1 MDITAPCLVE
11 IDVRVLDTQ
20 GQLLETTS
28 APLAYLHGAN
38 DIFPALEASLEGH
51 RTGDLVV
58 VDLDPAQA
66 FGDYEPQRVHLVARS
81 LLGADCVVGNQV
93 EGVPGEPSDGLIYRV
108 TDLADDVAVIDGNH
122 PYAGISLRFEMKVV
136 SVNDVDPTQF
146 EELGDDE
153 ARPPSFLQ
161 VAGEGRDR

>member
-11 IDVRVLDTQ
+11 IDVRVLDSQ

-38 DIFPALEASLEGH
+38 DIFPALEAALEGH
-51 RTGDLVV
+51 RAGDLVTV
-58 VDLDPAQA
+58 ELEPAEA
-66 FGDYEPQRVHLVARS
+66 FGDYDPERVHLVRRE
-81 LLGADCVVGNQV
+81 LLGVECVEGSRL
-93 EGVPGEPSDGLIYRV
+93 EGVPGETNDGRIYRV

-122 PYAGISLRFEMKVV
+122 PYAGILLRFEIKVV

-146 EELGDDE
+146 EELGGDE

-161 VAGEGRDR
+161 VAEGGGIH